1 MIQIKKTILTLVALL
16 AVTTGAWAT
25 EFTSLKV
32 GDVLHVGDAINTG
45 TNYKVYGLYLDAG
58 NQPATLVRANIGT
71 NDITESETG
80 AYYLIKGKND
90 FYFGIIWGAEGLGGY
105 WPVTDTSDGISVT
118 AITPGD
124 YTELTFAVHEGTA
137 TPVDGFAWNKA
148 EKTGSFTMPGGNVT
162 LEPEY
167 YPQAVLTAAPTAIND
182 VPATTDGAIVK
193 AGTVA
198 NIGSTENAQGTV
210 MYYVSQT
217 ALDDA
222 ALLALA
228 ADKWTADV
236 PTAEKLTKGE
246 AYVYYYVRG
255 NDSDTDEENFSD
267 GDILA
272 ANALTVTIAAEPTKV
287 TLAANDKT
295 MGTVEVA
302 GESKVE
308 WTADTWKGWTADI
321 KKYTVD
327 DITMTSSE
335 SAHIR
340 EYTSEDQYNN
350 SLFFFVRYMID
361 DATVTFSTTGDPF
374 SRIEFTMIGDYSERN
389 PNIIPNDNWTFE
401 GKSAVWEG
409 EATKSLTLQSC
420 STNVSKITFYK
431 GAAIPDGVTVNGD
444 GTFTVAKTATVKLK
458 ATPAEGYK
466 FLYWE
471 DDQTNTNPVREV
483 TIESGMADK
492 TYKAV
497 FAEILYNVTFVEGTD
512 PNEWS
517 ASPDADVKKGET
529 VTVTYTGT
537 KKVIGVKAEKKK
549 APAETT
555 VTLTTGEI
563 GDLSSWGSNSKT
575 INGITIAVSGDAQ
588 FHSTGLMDVHGDAGP
603 NPDPDQ
609 VYAVGTFTFTSSAG
623 KIKRIDINHNG
634 GLWYGAGEG
643 WPGSYQ
649 VYDNSTFTWS
659 GIPAASVTLNG
670 SHKGFEFCV
679 LYDVSSIVFTL
690 EPTN

>member
-1 MIQIKKTILTLVALL
+1 MIQLKKTILTLVALL
-16 AVTTGAWAT
+16 AVTTGAWA
-25 EFTSLKV
+25 E
-32 GDVLHVGDAINTG
+32 
-45 TNYKVYGLYLDAG
+45 
-58 NQPATLVRANIGT
+58 
-71 NDITESETG
+71 
-80 AYYLIKGKND
+80 
-90 FYFGIIWGAEGLGGY
+90 
-105 WPVTDTSDGISVT
+105 DT
-118 AITPGD
+118 
-124 YTELTFAVHEGTA
+124 YTITFAANGNTKTVENVTLPKTFQCNYDKANGELDLILKELYSWTGNANQTFCDGETTPQSSDENKVVAGSDNGDHYITINNVFEGTVTITGYYVVNSVVIE
-137 TPVDGFAWNKA
+137 TPYSLEISIAASASGPEVAWNKA
-148 EKTGSFTMPGGNVT
+148 KKTGTFTMPGGNVT
-162 LEPEY
+162 LAPEY
-167 YPQAVLTAAPTAIND
+167 YPQAALTAAPTAIND

-198 NIGSTENAQGTV
+198 TIGSTATAQGTV

-267 GDILA
+267 GDILS

-308 WTADTWKGWTADI
+308 WTADTWKGWTADV

-471 DDQTNTNPVREV
+471 DDQTNTNPIREV
-483 TIESGMADK
+483 TIESGVADM

-497 FAEILYNVTFVEGTD
+497 FAEILYNVTFAEGTD
-512 PNEWS
+512 PNEWT
-517 ASPDADVKKGET
+517 ADPNADVKKGQT
-529 VTVTYTGT
+529 VTVTYTGS
-537 KKVIGVKAEKKK
+537 KKVIGVEVKKK
-549 APAETT
+549 AEVLTIT
-555 VTLTTGEI
+555 VAKGST
-563 GDLSSWGSNSKT
+563 DLSGDKLLYYT
-575 INGITIAVSGDAQ
+575 PGETYRQAIA
-588 FHSTGLMDVHGDAGP
+588 
-603 NPDPDQ
+603 
-609 VYAVGTFTFTSSAG
+609 
-623 KIKRIDINHNG
+623 NHPENKLDG
-634 GLWYGAGEG
+634 GLGWNIWEG
-643 WPGSYQ
+643 GNDATIFYKE
-649 VYDNSTFTWS
+649 STDKSRDLSIDGDQHFRPTDS
-659 GIPAASVTLNG
+659 INLDTVIDPTLN
-670 SHKGFEFCV
+670 FYFV
-679 LYDVSSIVFTL
+679 DPF
-690 EPTN
+690 

>member
-25 EFTSLKV
+25 TVTWVTEDFFNTGSAAFTKYDVTVTPSNNDARHSNFFYKNGVNTFTSTLGNFTKIEIV
-32 GDVLHVGDAINTG
+32 FRPSSSPLSVSGWNYEVIEAVQPEPEYEPDYWEYTSKLTWTGDAESVSIQGAVN
-45 TNYKVYGLYLDAG
+45 
-58 NQPATLVRANIGT
+58 NIKS
-71 NDITESETG
+71 ITFT
-80 AYYLIKGKND
+80 I
-90 FYFGIIWGAEGLGGY
+90 AEPSSG
-105 WPVTDTSDGISVT
+105 PEV
-118 AITPGD
+118 
-124 YTELTFAVHEGTA
+124 
-137 TPVDGFAWNKA
+137 AWNKA
-148 EKTGSFTMPGGNVT
+148 EKTGTFTMPGGNVT

-167 YPQAVLTAAPTAIND
+167 YPQAALTAAPTAIND

-198 NIGSTENAQGTV
+198 NIGDQW
-210 MYYVSQT
+210 
-217 ALDDA
+217 
-222 ALLALA
+222 
-228 ADKWTADV
+228 KADV

-308 WTADTWKGWTADI
+308 WTADTWKGWTADV

-483 TIESGMADK
+483 TIESGMADM

-497 FAEILYNVTFVEGTD
+497 FAEILYNVTFAEGTNLNEWTAD
-512 PNEWS
+512 PNT
-517 ASPDADVKKGET
+517 DVKKGET
-529 VTVTYTGT
+529 VTVTYTGS

-670 SHKGFEFCV
+670 SHKGFEF
-679 LYDVSSIVFTL
+679 VFTI